1 MIRRAAAVAVVAILS
16 PSWLLAQST
25 VLTVNTTSANVY
37 KSPSTGSL
45 VIGHATRGAVLE
57 VTRELGSWVKVSW
70 PAAQDR
76 VGYVRL
82 SMGSLGHNSPPLP
95 SRAVGLM
102 AARLASE
109 PGSPAAPAIR
119 AEPVELPLTVRPVYV
134 TPATHVVGLGAR
146 VGGSSLGFGATAR
159 AWRRDRL
166 GLQLAVS
173 RYAFSSA
180 QAPGVTSVEL
190 EPSLLYSLP
199 DHVADYVWLR
209 PYLGSGINVHHQT
222 LSGATPGLGN
232 TVSRNQ
238 LGLQVFGGG
247 ELTIPG
253 MPRFALSADLGYH
266 WAGTAF
272 AGADLGGLGMSVSGH
287 WYVK

>member
-1 MIRRAAAVAVVAILS
+1 MTCRAVAVAVVVLLS
-16 PSWLLAQST
+16 QSWLLAQSA

-37 KSPSTGSL
+37 QSPSTGSL

-76 VGYVRL
+76 IGYIRL
-82 SMGSLGHNSPPLP
+82 SMGSLGHSSPRLP

-102 AARLASE
+102 AARLAPE

-119 AEPVELPLTVRPVYV
+119 AEPAELPLMVRPVYV
-134 TPATHVVGLGAR
+134 TPSTHVVGLGAR

-173 RYAFSSA
+173 RFAFSSA
-180 QAPGVTSVEL
+180 QAPGVTSVEF

-222 LSGATPGLGN
+222 LSSPTPAVGN
-232 TVSRNQ
+232 TGSGNQ

-272 AGADLGGLGMSVSGH
+272 AGTDLGGLGMSVSGH

>member
-1 MIRRAAAVAVVAILS
+1 MTCRAVAVAVVVLLS
-16 PSWLLAQST
+16 QSWLLAQSV

-37 KSPSTGSL
+37 QSPSTGSL

-76 VGYVRL
+76 IGYIRL
-82 SMGSLGHNSPPLP
+82 SMGSLGHSSPLLP

-102 AARLASE
+102 AARLAPG

-119 AEPVELPLTVRPVYV
+119 AEPAELPLMVRPVYV
-134 TPATHVVGLGAR
+134 TPSTHVVGLGAR

-159 AWRRDRL
+159 AWRRDRF

-173 RYAFSSA
+173 RFAFSSA
-180 QAPGVTSVEL
+180 QAPGVTSVEF
-190 EPSLLYSLP
+190 EPSLLYSLK

-222 LSGATPGLGN
+222 SSSPTPAVGN
-232 TVSRNQ
+232 TGSGNQ

-266 WAGTAF
+266 WAETAF
-272 AGADLGGLGMSVSGH
+272 AGTNLGGLGMSVSGH